1 MKSFVVLGLGRF
13 GKTILSNLY
22 EMGHDVLGV
31 DEDERLVQEYSN
43 HATQTIQANITNDDF
58 LRSIEIQNF
67 DAVVVAVGNNM
78 PVSIMATVLL
88 KELGAKYIVVKAQE
102 DLQEKILYR
111 IGADKVILPERDIGI
126 KVARNL
132 ADDNRFDMIE
142 IFADHSIINISPPKS
157 WQGKTLGELAVR
169 AKYGVNII
177 AVKDA
182 DSSYEIPT
190 ASTTVNK
197 ESILTIM
204 GANSALRRIGS
215 IN

>member
-13 GKTILSNLY
+13 GKTILSSLY

-43 HATQTIQANITNDDF
+43 HATQTVQANITNDDF
-58 LRSIEIQNF
+58 LRSIEVQNF
-67 DAVVVAVGNNM
+67 DAVIVAVGNNM

-88 KELGAKYIVVKAQE
+88 KELGAKYIIVKAQE
-102 DLQEKILYR
+102 DLQEKILYK

-132 ADDNRFDMIE
+132 ADDNKYDMIE
-142 IFADHSIINISPPKS
+142 IFSDHSIINISPPES

-169 AKYGVNII
+169 TKYGVNII
-177 AVKDA
+177 AVKNA
-182 DSSYEIPT
+182 DSSNEIPT
-190 ASTTVNK
+190 ANTTVHK
-197 ESILTIM
+197 DSILTIM
-204 GANSALRRIGS
+204 GANSDLRRIGS
-215 IN
+215 IK